1 MIFMKTNIASSKH
14 GSFTRRRLGYC
25 LFVVLAINVWVT
37 KANAQGDPGVTA
49 SEIVI
54 GSCAA
59 LDGPS
64 RGLGTQTVSGA
75 QSYINLINSQGGVNG
90 RKIKLVSYDD
100 GYDPEKAEP
109 CFRRL
114 IKEPV
119 FAAAFFVGTP
129 TALKHVPLAEENKI
143 PLIGLFTG
151 AQALYSPLRHYVI
164 NVRASYFDETR
175 EQVDNL
181 WNVLDLKK
189 IGVIHPE
196 DPFGATVLEGVK
208 NALKAHN
215 SAPVAVGSYPRQT
228 TNVDQAIETVRAAKP
243 DAVVVVGSYT
253 PVAEIVKRAHKSGW
267 KPLFL
272 TVSFVGTDDF
282 IKEAGAD
289 AEGTVITQVVPPYY
303 LTDLPTVALYRK
315 TIAAQTNVRPSFV
328 GLEGFVDAM
337 VLVEGLKRAGK
348 DLTRAKLISALEGI
362 HNYDM
367 GLGPKLALNY
377 SPTNHK
383 GFHSVYPTVVRGGL
397 AVIFSDWK
405 TAKPK
410 P

>member
-1 MIFMKTNIASSKH
+1 MNGMIVKSHFARAGRNLSFSFLLALLLVVIGISS
-14 GSFTRRRLGYC
+14 R
-25 LFVVLAINVWVT
+25 AQ
-37 KANAQGDPGVTA
+37 AQGDPGLSS

-75 QSYINLINSQGGVNG
+75 FSYINMINAQGGVNG

-100 GYDPEKAEP
+100 GYDPEKAES
-109 CFRRL
+109 CFNRL
-114 IKEPV
+114 VKEPV

-129 TALKHVPLAEENKI
+129 TALKHVPLAEANKI
-143 PLIGLFTG
+143 PLVGLFTG

-181 WNVLDLKK
+181 WNVLGMKK
-189 IGVIHPE
+189 IAVIHPE
-196 DPFGATVLEGVK
+196 DPFGLTVLEGVK
-208 NALKAHN
+208 IALKGHG
-215 SAPVAVGSYPRQT
+215 SVPVAVGSYPRQT
-228 TNVDQAIETVRAAKP
+228 TNVDQAIETAKAAKP
-243 DAVVVVGSYT
+243 DAVVLVGSYT
-253 PVAEIVKRAHKSGW
+253 PVAEIVKRAHKKGW

-289 AEGTVITQVVPPYY
+289 AEGTIITEVVPPYY

-315 TIAAQTNVRPSFV
+315 TIAAQTNVKPSFV

-337 VLVEGLKRAGK
+337 VLVEGIKRAGK

-362 HNYDM
+362 HNQDM
-367 GLGPKLALNY
+367 GLGPKLILSY

-383 GFHSVYPTVVRGGL
+383 GFKSVYPTVVRGGL
-397 AVIFSDWK
+397 AVIFSDWN